1 MDLAITH
8 FYIKAKM
15 AEQKLKIAITGS
27 IGSGKTLFSTFIEEI
42 GFTVIDADK
51 ISKEMLGK
59 DEKIKKQIVKT
70 FGDAAYVNG
79 KPNLKYLAENVF
91 SSMENVQKINAI
103 LHPVVIAV
111 IEKKMEE
118 ELKKRRMVFVEAA
131 LIYEADMEDLF
142 DYIVLVTADEKLR
155 MERKKTSKKISET
168 EFKKR
173 SDNQIPDS
181 EKRKRA
187 DFIFENNGTEAE
199 LKGKANLLLM
209 MLHTS
214 AVKK

>member
-1 MDLAITH
+1 
-8 FYIKAKM
+8 M

-27 IGSGKTLFSTFIEEI
+27 IGSGKTLFASFIEEI

-51 ISKEMLGK
+51 ISKELLGK
-59 DEKIKKQIVKT
+59 DEKIKKEITKA
-70 FGDAAYVNG
+70 FGAGSYVNG

-103 LHPVVIAV
+103 LHPVVIDR
-111 IEKKMEE
+111 IEKKMDE
-118 ELKKRRMVFVEAA
+118 ELKKRRVVFVEAA

-142 DYIVLVTADEKLR
+142 DYVVLVTADEDLR
-155 MERKKTSKKISET
+155 MARKKESKKISEE
-168 EFKKR
+168 EFIKR
-173 SDNQIPDS
+173 SNNQIPDS

-187 DFIFENNGTEAE
+187 DFTFDNNATEAE

-209 MLHTS
+209 MLHTN